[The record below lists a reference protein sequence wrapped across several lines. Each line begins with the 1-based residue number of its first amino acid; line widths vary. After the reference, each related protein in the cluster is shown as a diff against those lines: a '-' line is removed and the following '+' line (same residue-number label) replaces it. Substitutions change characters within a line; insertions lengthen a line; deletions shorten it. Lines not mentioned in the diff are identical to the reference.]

1 MAFCLFSTREWG
13 QDFKLHLQFYL
24 SNSKFQGKFKN
35 GRIEKKRKKKKDSST
50 ATEPQHLV
58 SQQYR
63 LSFTQ
68 ISAWQSLTTH
78 LDPWHCMPDS
88 HRTYWLGANCWWPRS
103 KKLPLVSS
111 GLFYCI
117 VASSSTIFMPS
128 VFHLKPQYISWF
140 CLTSLG
146 QQSAVKCTTF
156 VDVSRCQTADV
167 NENTGSHKVQP
178 ALHN

>member
-13 QDFKLHLQFYL
+13 QDFKLHLQFYM
-24 SNSKFQGKFKN
+24 SNSKFQGKFIGMEELKK
-35 GRIEKKRKKKKDSST
+35 EKKKKKDSST

-63 LSFTQ
+63 FTF
-68 ISAWQSLTTH
+68 TH

-88 HRTYWLGANCWWPRS
+88 HRTYWLGANCWCVGPRS
-103 KKLPLVSS
+103 IKLPLVSF

>member
-1 MAFCLFSTREWG
+1 MEELKKKE
-13 QDFKLHLQFYL
+13 
-24 SNSKFQGKFKN
+24 
-35 GRIEKKRKKKKDSST
+35 KRKKT
-50 ATEPQHLV
+50 APQQLNLNIWSV
-58 SQQYR
+58 SNTGCRSHKYLHDN
-63 LSFTQ
+63 LSQ
-68 ISAWQSLTTH
+68 LT
-78 LDPWHCMPDS
+78 WS

-103 KKLPLVSS
+103 IKLPLVSS

-146 QQSAVKCTTF
+146 QQSAVKCITF